1 MAIDPQR
8 LLDHRFADI
17 GHSYVARDAILY
29 ALGLG
34 LGADPLDEK
43 DLPYLLEDRLK
54 VLPTMAVTLASPG
67 LWVKEPA
74 LGINWVKLVHSAQEA
89 EFFAPLPVKADVV
102 GSARIASLHD
112 RGAER
117 GAVVVVERNIKDAAS
132 GQLYCTLRQT
142 LLLRGDGG
150 FGGEPPVED
159 KSGTPPARAPD
170 FQIAIPTSRRAALIY
185 RLSGDWNPLHA
196 DPVVALAAGFERP
209 ILHGLASYGVAGLAV
224 CRALGVDTDQ
234 LRSLALRFAN
244 VVFPGDVLDFS
255 IWRDGTSVTFEAR
268 VADKIVLSKGQAKI
282 GGLHDR

>member
-1 MAIDPQR
+1 VPEKIAPFVVALASDAGAKVTGQIFGVRKHEIFLFFAAAPDPQR
-8 LLDHRFADI
+8 PYGGRLDAQRPSPNGSSPCSKPTFSRWRAPATSSPGI
-17 GHSYVARDAILY
+17 RSEPWRSTRNACSIIALPTSGISYVARDAILY

-117 GAVVVVERNIKDAAS
+117 GRC
-132 GQLYCTLRQT
+132 G
-142 LLLRGDGG
+142 
-150 FGGEPPVED
+150 
-159 KSGTPPARAPD
+159 
-170 FQIAIPTSRRAALIY
+170 RR
-185 RLSGDWNPLHA
+185 
-196 DPVVALAAGFERP
+196 
-209 ILHGLASYGVAGLAV
+209 
-224 CRALGVDTDQ
+224 
-234 LRSLALRFAN
+234 
-244 VVFPGDVLDFS
+244 
-255 IWRDGTSVTFEAR
+255 
-268 VADKIVLSKGQAKI
+268 
-282 GGLHDR
+282 